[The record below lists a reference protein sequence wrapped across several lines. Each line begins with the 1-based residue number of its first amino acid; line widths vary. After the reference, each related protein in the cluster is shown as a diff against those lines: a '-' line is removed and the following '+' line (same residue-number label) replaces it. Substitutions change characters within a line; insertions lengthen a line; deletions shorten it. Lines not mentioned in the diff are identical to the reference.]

1 MMMMMRVVALLL
13 AASAAASCATP
24 RQEEKRE
31 RIPPRDEPPLV
42 IIIEPAEPKDR
53 PPKQAPPDAP
63 PRDAPRDAPPRDA
76 PPRDEP
82 PATVPPDGVLPSLGR
97 GEVPDHVPP
106 EPPGLDRE
114 RTMTVH
120 VLDIGQGAATLFEF
134 PCGTILVDTGGELNG
149 DFDSIEMLKVQLD
162 AFFERRKDLKR
173 TIDVLVITHPHIDH
187 VRGIPTL
194 LDKYIVKSVIESG
207 FPPATN
213 VRTEM
218 NRLRDYVAG
227 SKVHRVVLRDDIAAT
242 TGFTDKAIDPLKCK
256 IVDPK
261 VRVLSGRV
269 GADPGW
275 KEDKYGKSTFANA
288 NNHSVVVRVDFGESS
303 VLVTGDLEEVAI
315 EDLVHKYEG
324 QKPGGLLDVDVY
336 QAGHHGSFNGTTRPL
351 VAAMTPEVAVIQMG
365 AEWRRRSW
373 SAWQYGHPREEVV
386 DQLRSGVSQT
396 REKPRLCK
404 VGVKGRTFAEVIIR
418 EAVYGTG
425 WDGPIAID
433 MNVDGTVVVRPP
445 LK

>member
-1 MMMMMRVVALLL
+1 MKLRVALIPLVL
-13 AASAAASCATP
+13 ITSCATSRP
-24 RQEEKRE
+24 EETPRE

-42 IIIEPAEPKDR
+42 IIIEPADPKDR
-53 PPKQAPPDAP
+53 AP
-63 PRDAPRDAPPRDA
+63 PRDTPSRETPPRDKPPVDEA
-76 PPRDEP
+76 PTP
-82 PATVPPDGVLPSLGR
+82 VPDGVLPSLGR
-97 GEVPDHVPP
+97 GEVPDHEPP
-106 EPPGLDRE
+106 EPAHLDRE
-114 RTMTVH
+114 RTMTMH
-120 VLDIGQGAATLFEF
+120 VLDIGQGAATLFEM
-134 PCGTILVDTGGELNG
+134 PCGAILVDTGGELNG

-187 VRGIPTL
+187 VRGIPAL
-194 LDKYIVKSVIESG
+194 LEKYTVKSVVESG

-218 NRLRDYVAG
+218 NLLRDFVAG
-227 SKVHRVVLRDDIAAT
+227 SKVHRVVLRDDVT
-242 TGFTDKAIDPLKCK
+242 VQGFTDAAIDPLKCK
-256 IVDPK
+256 LVDPK

-275 KEDKYGKSTFANA
+275 KQDKYGKSTFSNA

-315 EDLVHKYEG
+315 EDLLHKYEG
-324 QKPGGLLDVDVY
+324 KPGGLLDVDVY

-365 AEWRRRSW
+365 AAWRRRSW

-386 DQLRSGVSQT
+386 DQLRAGVTQQ
-396 REKPRLCK
+396 RAKPRLCH
-404 VGVKGRTFAEVIIR
+404 VGVKGRTFAEVVIK

-433 MNVDGTVVVRPP
+433 MNVDGTVAVRPP
-445 LK
+445 TK

>member
-1 MMMMMRVVALLL
+1 MKRIPFLLSTLL
-13 AASAAASCATP
+13 AISCATT
-24 RQEEKRE
+24 REEPTRE
-31 RIPPRDEPPLV
+31 REHVPPRDEPPLV
-42 IIIEPAEPKDR
+42 VIVEPR
-53 PPKQAPPDAP
+53 
-63 PRDAPRDAPPRDA
+63 
-76 PPRDEP
+76 EP
-82 PATVPPDGVLPSLGR
+82 PPSTKPEVPPGTSPGSAGEVPDGATPPVLPEGVLPSLGR

-106 EPPGLDRE
+106 EPPDLDRE
-114 RTMTVH
+114 RTMTMH
-120 VLDIGQGAATLFEF
+120 VLDIGQGAATLFEM

-149 DFDSIEMLKVQLD
+149 DFDSIEMLRVQLD

-187 VRGIPTL
+187 VRGIPLL
-194 LDKYIVKSVIESG
+194 LDKYTVKSVVESG

-218 NRLRDYVAG
+218 NRLRDFVAG
-227 SKVHRVVLRDDIAAT
+227 NKAHRLIARDDIQVQ
-242 TGFTDKAIDPLKCK
+242 GLTDKAIDPLKCK
-256 IVDPK
+256 LVDPK

-275 KEDKYGKSTFANA
+275 KQDKYGKSTFANA

-324 QKPGGLLDVDVY
+324 KPGGLLDVDVY

-386 DQLRSGVSQT
+386 DQLRAGVTQ
-396 REKPRLCK
+396 RRAMPRLCK
-404 VGVKGRTFAEVIIR
+404 VGVKGRTFAEVIIL

-433 MNVDGTVVVRPP
+433 MTADGVVTVRPP
-445 LK
+445 VK